1 MSVPTL
7 AHLPPLGRH
16 YADQLYGLSC
26 VLCAEEV
33 PASTPPLAEVPAR
46 YGDYR
51 FTYRPKA
58 CPACAPLLPRPVQL
72 PALEVEPPAVIPG
85 DAL

>member
-1 MSVPTL
+1 MTEQQP

-16 YADQLYGLSC
+16 YVDQLIGLSC

-33 PASTPPLAEVPAR
+33 PAGTPPLAEVPAR
-46 YGDYR
+46 YGDWQ

-58 CPACAPLLPRPVQL
+58 CPACAPRIPRPVRL
-72 PALEVEPPAVIPG
+72 PALDVEPAAPAG
-85 DAL
+85 GAR